1 MNKTIASTFPDDRLS
16 VYVPYVGVHHN
27 KISVINIFHE
37 FQLGQ
42 VDRVD
47 FVKHKDTPGFELF
60 VHFFPYS
67 SLTMNE
73 LIQHHSMGGGY
84 RIMVD
89 VSEPWYICKNHNP
102 IPDTTLN
109 IHQLAQQSKLLE
121 KKMKE
126 LEKAINII
134 PEITETL
141 KSLNGRITY
150 LEDPEWLSDISAPL
164 SIDDL
169 TDCSHNIKH
178 TMDVVGDDGCYGEE
192 AMEVEPEDLLHLPP
206 SNYKVV
212 SSNFTQ
218 EEEEEECRFYDSY
231 CEGIP
236 KVPIGW
242 M

>member
-1 MNKTIASTFPDDRLS
+1 MNKYIAPSFNDNRLS
-16 VYVPYVGVHHN
+16 VYIPYVSSHHS
-27 KISVINIFHE
+27 KTSVINIFHE

-47 FVKHKDTPGFELF
+47 FVKHKDTSGFELF
-60 VHFFPYS
+60 VHFHPYS
-67 SLTMNE
+67 SQTMNE
-73 LIQHHSMGGGY
+73 LIHHHSRGGGY

-89 VSEPWYICKNHNP
+89 ISEPWFICQNHNP
-102 IPDTTLN
+102 IPDTNLN

-126 LEKAINII
+126 LQKAVDII

-141 KSLNGRITY
+141 KSLNGRISY

-169 TDCSHNIKH
+169 SDCSHNIKH
-178 TMDVVGDDGCYGEE
+178 TMDVVEE
-192 AMEVEPEDLLHLPP
+192 DEDKIEESMEAEPEDLLHKPVTP
-206 SNYKVV
+206 HKV
-212 SSNFTQ
+212 SEISMTP
-218 EEEEEECRFYDSY
+218 EEEEEECAFYDSY
-231 CEGIP
+231 CVGVYN
-236 KVPIGW
+236 VPSHW